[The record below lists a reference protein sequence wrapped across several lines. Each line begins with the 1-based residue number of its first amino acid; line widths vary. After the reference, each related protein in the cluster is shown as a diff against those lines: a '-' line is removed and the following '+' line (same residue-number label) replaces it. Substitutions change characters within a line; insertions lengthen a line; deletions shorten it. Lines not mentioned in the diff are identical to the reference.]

1 MIAGA
6 ASPAQAV
13 LFSRL
18 ITVFTLP
25 LSEGRERADFLS
37 LMLFVVAIAVAIG
50 YFIIG
55 STVNLIMQSA
65 THRYRT
71 ELFDRTVNLNPSF
84 FDQPHHASGALASKL
99 TSIPAS
105 LQELISVNIF
115 ITLISVLSLLS
126 CSILAIAYGWKLG
139 LVVVLVGLPVVVG
152 SGFAKVRL
160 EAKMEVEN
168 GERFAACAA
177 LAEAVMA
184 IRTVASLTLERQIC
198 DEYDAILNEIA
209 KRSIGTLSF
218 TVLGLAL
225 SQSLEFLIM
234 ALGFWYGSRLISSGE
249 YTTPQFFVIF
259 LAVVFGGQAAGQI
272 SGYMGSMAK
281 ARHAANYLLWLMSLP
296 SPLEHTGG
304 GSKPLPPSGQPIHV
318 EDIEFSYK
326 QRKNAKVLNG
336 INMLVSVMFSDTRL
350 CNRD

>member
-1 MIAGA
+1 
-6 ASPAQAV
+6 
-13 LFSRL
+13 
-18 ITVFTLP
+18 
-25 LSEGRERADFLS
+25 
-37 LMLFVVAIAVAIG
+37 
-50 YFIIG
+50 
-55 STVNLIMQSA
+55 MQNA
-65 THRYRT
+65 THKYRA
-71 ELFDRTVNLNPSF
+71 ELFERTISLNSSF

-115 ITLISVLSLLS
+115 ITLISVFSLLS
-126 CSILAIAYGWKLG
+126 CSILAISYGWKLG

-168 GERFAACAA
+168 GDRFAACAA
-177 LAEAVMA
+177 LATEAVMA

-209 KRSIGTLSF
+209 GKSIGTLAF
-218 TVLGLAL
+218 TILGLAL

-281 ARHAANYLLWLMSLP
+281 ARHAANYLLYLRSLP
-296 SPLEHTGG
+296 SPFDEKESS
-304 GSKPLPPSGQPIHV
+304 SKTLPPSNEPIHV
-318 EDIEFSYK
+318 DDVEFSYK
-326 QRKNAKVLNG
+326 QRESSKVLNG
-336 INMLVSVMFSDTRL
+336 INMMVS
-350 CNRD
+350 